1 MQPAPQINLPRLRDI
16 GWALWDPIGLLG
28 PSGAPMGRWDDAENL
43 PFAGEYDRHLIAA
56 ATHLRRGVPPERIE
70 ADLVRAEAHL
80 MGLGVGPTTR
90 RRAKAVVA
98 AILADGALWSWP
110 DRNDQR

>member
-16 GWALWDPIGLLG
+16 GWTLWDPNGLLG
-28 PSGAPMGRWDDAENL
+28 PSGAPAGRWDDPENL
-43 PFAGEYDRHLIAA
+43 PFANEYDRYLIAA

-70 ADLVRAEAHL
+70 ADLVRAEAQH
-80 MGLGVGPTTR
+80 MGLGLGPTTR

-110 DRNDQR
+110 DGNDRR

>member
-43 PFAGEYDRHLIAA
+43 PVAGEYDRHLIAA
-56 ATHLRRGVPPERIE
+56 ATHLRRGIPPERIE
-70 ADLVRAEAHL
+70 ADLVQSEAQM

-98 AILADGALWSWP
+98 AILTDEALWSHP
-110 DRNDQR
+110 DGTDRR

>member
-56 ATHLRRGVPPERIE
+56 ATHLRRGIPPERVE
-70 ADLVRAEAHL
+70 ADLTHAEAHL
-80 MGLGVGPTTR
+80 MGLGISPTTR
-90 RRAKAVVA
+90 RRARAVVA
-98 AILADGALWSWP
+98 AILADPLLWSRP
-110 DRNDQR
+110 DGANPP